1 MEHTTDTLDKF
12 CELVAKILYTTAAI
26 DKKIMPAEIEKLRKI
41 VKSKWLQAEKK
52 TPYLKKGFTYQMEN
66 TFDDLLAQHW
76 DITQTLPE
84 VTSFMKIHPCLF
96 NEQIVQLIMNSVYTI
111 EMAFA
116 GYNKSELVFANRL
129 ENVLKVKN

>member
-12 CELVAKILYTTAAI
+12 CELVAKIFYTTAAI
-26 DKKIMPAEIEKLRKI
+26 DKKIVPAEIDKLRKI
-41 VKSKWLQAEKK
+41 VKSKWLDVEKK
-52 TPYLKKGFTYQMEN
+52 TPYLKNHFAYQIEN
-66 TFDDLLAQHW
+66 IFDDLLAEHW

-84 VTSFMKIHPCLF
+84 LTSFMKIHPCLF
-96 NEQIVQLIMNSVYTI
+96 NKQIVQLIMNSVYTI

-129 ENVLKVKN
+129 ENLLKVKN